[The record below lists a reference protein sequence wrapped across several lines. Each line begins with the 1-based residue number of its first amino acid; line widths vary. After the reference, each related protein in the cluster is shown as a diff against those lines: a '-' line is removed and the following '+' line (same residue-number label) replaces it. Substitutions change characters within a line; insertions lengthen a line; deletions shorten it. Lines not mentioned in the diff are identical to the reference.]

1 MHTYSAGK
9 DIMVRLL
16 DKSESRRLGSQSGA
30 SQVKQHKWFGKMN
43 WGLLRN
49 MTPPV
54 RVAVIC
60 MEENSIADGQRNKS
74 SSSSKHIIT

>member
-54 RVAVIC
+54 RVAVIFLAHLHGREQYC
-60 MEENSIADGQRNKS
+60 
-74 SSSSKHIIT
+74 